1 MMATAYQT
9 VVALVEVIVVIV
21 QVAHGHHT
29 LAVVLVYLTV
39 DAVRLDA
46 RDVGVVLVAYLVLH
60 ELHHLVLDAVAL
72 GLLGHLLHV

>member
-46 RDVGVVLVAYLVLH
+46 RDVGVVLVAYLILH
-60 ELHHLVLDAVAL
+60 ELHHLVLDRVAL
-72 GLLGHLLHV
+72 SLLGHLLHV